1 VAKIIRFISVDGQ
14 LYWGAADHP
23 QYKTARLIK
32 GSIFAPFE
40 VSNERVEVI
49 KLLPPVSP
57 PNILGIGLN
66 YRRHA
71 DETGIKIPDNP
82 VMFMKAT
89 GAING
94 PDDPI
99 ILPRVGPDQVDY
111 EAELAVVIGKK
122 AKNVSVGE
130 AMDYVLGYTCAND
143 VSARDWQLRKQK
155 SQWVRAKS
163 FDTFCP
169 LGPCLVTTNEIPD
182 PHHLSIQSEINGKT
196 LQDSNTSDMIFDVP
210 TIVSAL
216 SQSTT
221 LFPGT
226 VILTGTPHGV
236 GFTRIPPVYLKPG
249 DLVSIQIEKI
259 GRLSNPVILEE

>member
-14 LYWGAADHP
+14 LYWGVADHP
-23 QYKTARLIK
+23 RFKIALPIL
-32 GSIFAPFE
+32 GNIFESFE
-40 VSNERVEVI
+40 VTDEPVEVK
-49 KLLPPVSP
+49 KLLPPVLP

-66 YRRHA
+66 YKRHG
-71 DETGIKIPDNP
+71 DETGIKTPDMP

-89 GAING
+89 GAIIG

-122 AKNVSVGE
+122 AKNVSRDE
-130 AMDYVLGYTCAND
+130 AMEYILGYTCAND
-143 VSARDWQLRKQK
+143 ISARDWQIRKQK

-169 LGPCLVTTNEIPD
+169 LGPCLVTTDEIPD
-182 PHHLSIQSEINGKT
+182 PHHLSIQSDINGRI

-210 TIVSAL
+210 TIVSDL

-226 VILTGTPHGV
+226 VILTGTPHGI
-236 GFTRIPPVYLKPG
+236 GFTRIPPVYLKP
-249 DLVSIQIEKI
+249 DDVVSIQIEKI
-259 GRLSNPVILEE
+259 GKLSNPVKLEE

>member
-1 VAKIIRFISVDGQ
+1 VAKIIRFISADGQ
-14 LYWGAADHP
+14 IYWGVADHP
-23 QYKTARLIK
+23 QFKIALPVI
-32 GSIFAPFE
+32 GSIFESFDVTDEPIE
-40 VSNERVEVI
+40 VK
-49 KLLPPVSP
+49 KLLPPVLP

-66 YRRHA
+66 YKRHG
-71 DETGIKIPDNP
+71 DETGIKTPDMP

-89 GAING
+89 GSIIG

-111 EAELAVVIGKK
+111 EAELAVVIRKK
-122 AKNVSVGE
+122 AKNVSADD
-130 AMDYVLGYTCAND
+130 AMDYILGYTCAND
-143 VSARDWQLRKQK
+143 ISARDWQIRKQK

-169 LGPCLVTTNEIPD
+169 LGPCLVTTDEIPE
-182 PHHLSIQSEINGKT
+182 PHRLSIQSEINGRI

-210 TIVSAL
+210 TIVSDL

-236 GFTRIPPVYLKPG
+236 GFTRIPPVYLKAG
-249 DLVSIQIEKI
+249 DVVSIQIENI
-259 GRLSNPVILEE
+259 GKLTNPVVLEE